1 LEAECFKVI
10 AFGELQEDVASI
22 ISEGCNPSKSLSPS
36 FLLSSFETDN
46 LKSALFTTI
55 HLFASISTSTLSV
68 CNLNLWNLLLS
79 LQHRNALKVAEGD
92 DELESELK
100 AAESV
105 VKSLLR
111 KTSRFPVVATAV
123 GTLAIAAAGAY
134 GFYLLSP
141 ENNPWGWD
149 GYILL
154 SKTHKIFGLE

>member
-1 LEAECFKVI
+1 
-10 AFGELQEDVASI
+10 
-22 ISEGCNPSKSLSPS
+22 
-36 FLLSSFETDN
+36 
-46 LKSALFTTI
+46 
-55 HLFASISTSTLSV
+55 
-68 CNLNLWNLLLS
+68 
-79 LQHRNALKVAEGD
+79 LQHRNALKVADGD
-92 DELESELK
+92 EELESDLK

-154 SKTHKIFGLE
+154 SKTHNIFGLE